1 MKKEKENNTNY
12 LINSLNELYGA
23 CQHNPKFHRYCTICP
38 PSADDAA
45 NAEKVE
51 KNS

>member
-1 MKKEKENNTNY
+1 MKKEKQNNTNY

-23 CQHNPKFHRYCTICP
+23 CRHNPKFHRYCSICP
-38 PSADDAA
+38 PSADDAI

-51 KNS
+51 KNN